1 MNKEKMNKEA
11 LIKALAQEGQVS
23 VYEAEQFFKVL
34 EKVLI
39 KALHTNKEVSLGQQ
53 LGKFFLGSVKASFI
67 PNWDCHYNQKTG
79 QREMIMNGKRKV
91 PAHTK
96 VYFRPSTFLK
106 QEVKGI
112 KLNIK

>member
-1 MNKEKMNKEA
+1 MNKEA

-23 VYEAEQFFKVL
+23 IHEAEQFFKVL

-39 KALHTNKEVSLGQQ
+39 KALQTNKEVSLGQQ
-53 LGKFFLGSVKASFI
+53 LGKFVLGSVKTSII
-67 PNWDCHYNQKTG
+67 PNLEFHYNQKTG
-79 QREMIMNGKRKV
+79 QREIIINGKRKV

-96 VYFRPSTFLK
+96 IYFRPSTFLK

-112 KLNIK
+112 KLKIK